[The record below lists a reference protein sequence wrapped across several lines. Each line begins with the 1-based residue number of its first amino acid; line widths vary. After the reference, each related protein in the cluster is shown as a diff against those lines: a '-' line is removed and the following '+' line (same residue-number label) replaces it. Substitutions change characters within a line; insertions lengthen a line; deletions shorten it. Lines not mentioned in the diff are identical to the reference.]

1 MFITALG
8 RGLAT
13 LGVKP
18 HWLMH
23 TLTCLLYIRP
33 ESSDMWRIGT
43 ATKWSFDIMAY
54 IPELYEIYDNEKR
67 GDRPAY
73 LPARLPGA

>member
-1 MFITALG
+1 MAAYDYLYFNLRLTWG
-8 RGLAT
+8 EVGGLAAGPGGPAA
-13 LGVKP
+13 L
-18 HWLMH
+18 
-23 TLTCLLYIRP
+23 
-33 ESSDMWRIGT
+33 MWRIGT
-43 ATKWSFDIMAY
+43 TATKWPFDIMAN